1 VDAQLWMTRSQKK
14 NRFDPDMNVAATR
27 RSLQAAVATFVTAT
41 LHLEEIDQFAFLQD
55 AAVHLLVAYNSKI
68 SVNKSKSGA
77 LELREC
83 E

>member
-1 VDAQLWMTRSQKK
+1 MIDTNCKMMLNSC
-14 NRFDPDMNVAATR
+14 D
-27 RSLQAAVATFVTAT
+27 LQAAVATFVTAT